1 MRQLYHAGKRLG
13 SYRLLRPLGQSDHS
27 VVYLSEHLHS
37 RRQVAIKLLEGQR
50 TEQEAT
56 RFLAQG
62 STLTLLHHPHIV
74 SVLDYGIHEDTAF
87 LAMTYASNGTLR
99 QRHSKGT
106 LVPLATIV
114 SYVSQVASALEYIHQ
129 RFLVH
134 RDIKPHNMLLGAN
147 NEVMLSDFGIAVVS
161 HSIDPAQPNGYDFEG
176 TVPYAAP
183 EQLQGQPRRG
193 SDQYALGVVV
203 YEWLSGDWPFSGT
216 FDEVTHQHMFVQPP
230 SLRMK
235 GLSISLE
242 VEQVIMKALAKKP
255 ERRFASIMEFAH
267 ALEEASRTT
276 RSENPLQESR
286 QLSPKR
292 QFLSPLP
299 FSREE

>member
-1 MRQLYHAGKRLG
+1 MKQAYRSGQQFGA
-13 SYRLLRPLGQSDHS
+13 YRLICPLGQSDHS
-27 VVYLSEHLHS
+27 VVYLGEDLHA
-37 RRQVAIKLLEGQR
+37 RTQVAIKLLEGQY
-50 TEQEAT
+50 TEREMAQ
-56 RFLAQG
+56 FLSQA

-74 SVLDYGIHEDTAF
+74 RVLDYGGNDGTTF
-87 LAMTYASNGTLR
+87 LVMTYAPNGTLR
-99 QRHSKGT
+99 QRHPKGT
-106 LVPLATIV
+106 TVPLALVV
-114 SYVSQVASALEYIHQ
+114 SYVHQVADALQYIHQ

-147 NEVMLSDFGIAVVS
+147 NEVMLSDFGIAAVS
-161 HSIDPAQPNGYDFEG
+161 HSIDPTQPDKYDFEG

-235 GLSISLE
+235 GIAVSVE
-242 VEQVIMKALAKKP
+242 VEQVIMKALAKDPDK
-255 ERRFASIMEFAH
+255 RFASIVEFARV
-267 ALEEASRTT
+267 LEEASKADAQEQP
-276 RSENPLQESR
+276 SQENG
-286 QLSPKR
+286 QLPPKR

-299 FSREE
+299 FPRE

>member
-1 MRQLYHAGKRLG
+1 MRQSYHIGKQLG
-13 SYRLLRPLGQSDHS
+13 SYRLLHQLGQSDHS
-27 VVYLSEHLHS
+27 VVYLGKHPHS
-37 RRQVAIKLLEGQR
+37 HKQVAIKLLEGQR

-56 RFLAQG
+56 KFLAQG
-62 STLTLLHHPHIV
+62 SALTLLRHPHIV
-74 SVLDYGIHEDTAF
+74 PVLDYGLHDDTAF
-87 LAMTYASNGTLR
+87 LVMTYAPNGTLR
-99 QRHSKGT
+99 QRHPKGSR
-106 LVPLATIV
+106 VPLTTIV
-114 SYVSQVASALEYIHQ
+114 SYVNQVASALEYIHQ

-134 RDIKPHNMLLGAN
+134 RDIKPHNMLLGAH

-176 TVPYAAP
+176 TALYAAP

-203 YEWLSGDWPFSGT
+203 YEWLSGGWPFSGT

-235 GLSISLE
+235 GLDISLE

-267 ALEEASRTT
+267 ALEEASKTAGPEDPPQEGKRL
-276 RSENPLQESR
+276 PL
-286 QLSPKR
+286 KR
-292 QFLSPLP
+292 QFLSPFP
-299 FSREE
+299 FPRE